1 MVTGTRVSA
10 GTSLLDAA
18 RVDRRAFDHRCARDA
33 SRDARLARVGRAEN
47 THEGAR
53 VAIVVVTT
61 TRRRARRRTV
71 RRILMN
77 SRRRDTASRATTRL
91 AAMPPLVE
99 R

>member
-1 MVTGTRVSA
+1 M
-10 GTSLLDAA
+10 LDAA

-33 SRDARLARVGRAEN
+33 SRDARLTRVSRAEN
-47 THEGAR
+47 TQEGAR
-53 VAIVVVTT
+53 VAIVVVTA
-61 TRRRARRRTV
+61 TRRRVRRRAV

-91 AAMPPLVE
+91 AAMPPPIE